1 MKRTSLRR
9 IAAAALAAAVVTAGA
24 AAMMMQMPQ
33 VRRIPAAADEERL
46 AYLRSQGREGTL
58 LRAQAVVIPAAW
70 PGTYA
75 AYAQAQEA
83 RQLPLAA
90 AAGQPGTLY
99 IYALAG
105 SDERAALLVWDGILV
120 GYQVYGH
127 P

>member
-1 MKRTSLRR
+1 MRRTGAAR
-9 IAAAALAAAVVTAGA
+9 IVAAVVAAAAVTAGA
-24 AAMMMQMPQ
+24 AVLLHMPQ
-33 VRRIPAAADEERL
+33 TQRIPAADDAARL

-58 LRAQAVVIPAAW
+58 VRAQAVVIPETW

-75 AYAQAQEA
+75 AYAQAQAA

-99 IYALAG
+99 TYALAG

-120 GYQVYGH
+120 GYQVYGD

>member
-33 VRRIPAAADEERL
+33 VRRIPAA
-46 AYLRSQGREGTL
+46 
-58 LRAQAVVIPAAW
+58 W

-99 IYALAG
+99 TYALAG